1 MKFTSKRTLSRRL
14 AALYV
19 KMAEAYSKAAP
30 EKFTCEGCGQNCCVS
45 YFQHHTHIEWHYLWE
60 GMNALPEDKRAAY
73 LARAQENVD
82 RCREALARGETPKVM
97 CPVNDD
103 GKCGLYE
110 HRMMICRLYGVPNML
125 LGRAGLKQFPGCP
138 RCMELV
144 AEPDHPRVDRTAL
157 YKELAQLE
165 MEYLGSKR
173 NQAPRVDLTLS
184 EMLVAGPPKL

>member
-19 KMAEAYSKAAP
+19 KMAQAYSKAAP
-30 EKFTCEGCGQNCCVS
+30 DTFTCADCEQNCCVS
-45 YFQHHTHIEWHYLWE
+45 HFQHHTHVEWHYLWE
-60 GMNALPEDKRAAY
+60 GMNALPEEKRADY
-73 LARAQENVD
+73 LSRARENVAQT
-82 RCREALARGETPKVM
+82 RAALARGEVPKVM

-125 LGRAGLKQFPGCP
+125 LGRAGLMQFPGCP
-138 RCMELV
+138 KCMELV
-144 AEPDHPRVDRTAL
+144 EGLEYARVDRTAL

-165 MEYLGSKR
+165 MEFLGSRR
-173 NQAPRVDLTLS
+173 NQTPRVDMTLS
-184 EMLVAGPPKL
+184 EMLLAGPPKL